1 MGNFETSF
9 RALTSREL
17 PNRFSSV
24 NEHIHI
30 GTQGWNYDA
39 WVGPFYPPDTRPA
52 DFLPVYSRAFDTV
65 EVDSTFYG
73 VPAATTFEAWANRT
87 PPEFIFSLKLPQEV
101 THEQRLRDVTG
112 VSQQFYERAR
122 ELGSKLGPILVQ
134 LGPDFE
140 PNELPALVDF
150 IGRVP
155 DDLRFVIEFR
165 HRGWLSEGVLA
176 LLRERNIALA
186 LVEGRWI
193 PRRTMLSLVRRP
205 TSDFVYLRWM
215 GPNRDLVDYSRVQV
229 DRSREID
236 AWTDAML
243 EIAGSVK
250 AVFCYIANTFTGHSP
265 ATARDLQRR
274 VGQRPVDPEM
284 LGEQLSLF

>member
-1 MGNFETSF
+1 M
-9 RALTSREL
+9 SRF
-17 PNRFSSV
+17 PPV
-24 NEHIHI
+24 NEHIFI
-30 GTQGWNYDA
+30 GTQGWNYDG
-39 WVGPFYPPDTRPA
+39 WIGPFYPLATRPA
-52 DFLPVYSRAFDTV
+52 DFLSVYSRAFDSV

-73 VPAATTFEAWANRT
+73 IPAPSTFESWAART
-87 PPEFIFSLKLPQEV
+87 PPGFIFSLKMPQEV
-101 THEQRLRDVTG
+101 THEQRLRDSTG
-112 VSQQFYERAR
+112 VSEQFYEQARA
-122 ELGSKLGPILVQ
+122 LGAKLGPILVQ

-155 DDLRFVIEFR
+155 DDLRFVVEFR

-193 PRRTMLSLVRRP
+193 PRKTMLALARRP
-205 TSDFVYLRWM
+205 TADFMYIRWM

-229 DRSREID
+229 DRSREMD
-236 AWTDAML
+236 AWTAIIQEVAGDAN
-243 EIAGSVK
+243 
-250 AVFCYIANTFTGHSP
+250 AVFGYIANTFTGHSP

-274 VGQRPVDPEM
+274 LGQQPVDPDK